1 MLTRPSRPEAIIR
14 QRSHDG
20 DVEHFAHA
28 RYKQPSLAPP
38 SCTLQVL
45 SMIKVAVLGA
55 TGYTALEAIKILLRH
70 PQAEIVA
77 VTSRQEGNTP
87 VSSVHPS
94 LVGRLDLP
102 LEDLTPEQVG
112 SRAECVFS
120 CLPHCASA
128 EIIPQVLAA
137 GATVIDFSA
146 DYRLDDAATYL
157 EWYGHQHPDTGRL
170 GQTVYGLPELFRDR
184 IQGQSLVA
192 NPGCY
197 ATSAI
202 LPLAPLLKSGLFE
215 TDDIIIDSKSGVS
228 GAGRSPKL
236 MTHFP
241 ECNESMSAYNVGRHR
256 HTPEIEQ
263 IINRHAGTMPNVI
276 FTPQL
281 APMDRGIFSTI
292 YIRPKRPTTEAD
304 VMTLLRDAYAG
315 ERFVRIVDHLP
326 GTKDTVGTNFV
337 DITARVVRGR
347 VLLISCLDNLV
358 KGAAGAAVQN
368 FNCLFSL
375 PETTGL
381 L

>member
-1 MLTRPSRPEAIIR
+1 M
-14 QRSHDG
+14 
-20 DVEHFAHA
+20 V
-28 RYKQPSLAPP
+28 
-38 SCTLQVL
+38 
-45 SMIKVAVLGA
+45 KVAVLGA
-55 TGYTALEAIKILLRH
+55 TGYTALEAVKILLRH

-87 VSSVHPS
+87 ISSVHPS

-102 LEDLTPEQVG
+102 LEDLTPEEVG
-112 SRAECVFS
+112 KRADCVFG

-128 EIIPQVLAA
+128 EILPKVLAA
-137 GATVIDFSA
+137 GAKVVDFSA

-157 EWYGHQHPDTGRL
+157 EWYGHEHPDAGRL
-170 GQTVYGLPELFRDR
+170 GTTVYGLPELFRER
-184 IQGQSLVA
+184 IRRQSLVA

-197 ATSAI
+197 STSAI

-215 TDDIIIDSKSGVS
+215 ADDIIIDSKSGVS
-228 GAGRSPKL
+228 GAGRQPKL

-263 IINRHAGTMPNVI
+263 VIARHAGDRPAVI

-281 APMDRGIFSTI
+281 APMDRGILSTI
-292 YIRPKRPTTEAD
+292 YIRPKQPLAEGD
-304 VMTLLRDAYAG
+304 VLGLLRQAYAG
-315 ERFVRIVDHLP
+315 ERFVRVVDHLP
-326 GTKDTVGTNFV
+326 GTKDTVDTNFC
-337 DITARVVRGR
+337 DITARVVRDR

-368 FNCLFSL
+368 FNVLFNL
-375 PETTGL
+375 PETMGL

>member
-1 MLTRPSRPEAIIR
+1 MVTVAI
-14 QRSHDG
+14 
-20 DVEHFAHA
+20 
-28 RYKQPSLAPP
+28 
-38 SCTLQVL
+38 
-45 SMIKVAVLGA
+45 LGA
-55 TGYTALEAIKILLRH
+55 TGYTALEAIKLLLRH
-70 PQAEIVA
+70 PEAEIVA
-77 VTSRQEGNTP
+77 VTSRQEGRTP

-102 LEDLTPEQVG
+102 LEDLTPEEVG
-112 SRAECVFS
+112 RRADCVFG

-128 EIIPQVLAA
+128 EILPKVLAA
-137 GATVIDFSA
+137 GARVVDFSA
-146 DYRLDDAATYL
+146 DYRLDDATTYL
-157 EWYGHQHPDTGRL
+157 EWYGHVHPDQERL
-170 GQTVYGLPELFRDR
+170 GHTAYGLPELFRESIR
-184 IQGQSLVA
+184 GQRLVA

-202 LPLAPLLKSGLFE
+202 LPLAPLIRSGLFE

-228 GAGRSPKL
+228 GAGRQPKL

-263 IINRHAGTMPNVI
+263 VIGRHAAVLPSVI

-281 APMDRGIFSTI
+281 APMDRGILSTI
-292 YIRPKRPTTEAD
+292 YIRPKKAMAEGD
-304 VMTLLRDAYAG
+304 VMDLLRRAYAN

-326 GTKDTVGTNFV
+326 GTKDTVDTNFC

-368 FNCLFSL
+368 FNVLFDL
-375 PETTGL
+375 PETMGL